1 MGAIAQLAAVPTLAL
16 ALVTPGGG
24 RVVVIETAA
33 ALPERS
39 EASVVRTIEQAF
51 DASTRRALA
60 MGLQFPRLHS
70 AVVSGDMMIV
80 QVVASA
86 APGQET
92 ALAQE
97 PAHAAA

>member
-1 MGAIAQLAAVPTLAL
+1 MGAIAQFAAVPTLAL
-16 ALVTPGGG
+16 ALATPAGG

-33 ALPERS
+33 VLPERT
-39 EASVVRTIEQAF
+39 EASVVRTIEQAL
-51 DASTRRALA
+51 DESTRRALA
-60 MGLQFPRLHS
+60 MGLQSARLHS

-92 ALAQE
+92 ALTQE
-97 PAHAAA
+97 PSDAAA